1 MDLFIILGL
10 EHGASEGEIR
20 RAYRRLARRFH
31 PDINPGDRVAEAR
44 FREILDAYETLI
56 DPERRSRYEAGQPPA
71 SAGDAPGSGF
81 EGFDFSKTGAEH
93 AVTFGDLFGEVP
105 NAHGPRSVRSVRRR
119 RQYAVGARAH
129 GLHPAV
135 HRLRRHRPAAPAGVR
150 VVRGIGI
157 RDPGWYVPGADSR
170 RRGGWRHGPRCG
182 ARL

>member
-1 MDLFIILGL
+1 MDLFIVLGL

-71 SAGDAPGSGF
+71 TAGDAPGSGF

-93 AVTFGDLFGEVP
+93 AVTFGDLFGEVLSDR
-105 NAHGPRSVRSVRRR
+105 RSRSQAPERGSDLHHEIQVSFEVKVTPTCGL
-119 RQYAVGARAH
+119 AVMCWTLRESRSAKN
-129 GLHPAV
+129 
-135 HRLRRHRPAAPAGVR
+135 HRSPSNSTSCWA
-150 VVRGIGI
+150 IG
-157 RDPGWYVPGADSR
+157 
-170 RRGGWRHGPRCG
+170 
-182 ARL
+182 RLM